1 MSKIKKFVQSN
12 TQALIDTT
20 DEEVVEIYCKNSML
34 QKLYALVKIF
44 NKVIGREIS
53 VYNFKIIVKI
63 RI

>member
-1 MSKIKKFVQSN
+1 MCSQILRLW
-12 TQALIDTT
+12 LIQT
-20 DEEVVEIYCKNSML
+20 DEEAVEIYCRNSML